1 MERASLLIGN
11 LRTPQS
17 AISGEQLA
25 CTAWARAVGK
35 KIAMHT
41 RAAKLVR
48 TKLVVEVED
57 VLWQR
62 NLFGM
67 SRHILG
73 NLERTIGP
81 GVVDEVEFRIVP
93 PRREPQRAAQSLPGR
108 LFDEADEIHDPVLR
122 NIYKAARKRES
133 A

>member
-11 LRTPQS
+11 LRTPES

-25 CTAWARAVGK
+25 CTAWPRAVGK
-35 KIAMHT
+35 KIATHT

-48 TKLVVEVED
+48 TTLVVEVED
-57 VLWQR
+57 ALWQR

-67 SRHILG
+67 SRHIVG
-73 NLERTIGP
+73 NLARTIGT
-81 GVVDEVEFRIVP
+81 GVVNDVEFRIVP
-93 PRREPQRAAQSLPGR
+93 PRREPQRAVQISPGR
-108 LFDEADEIHDPVLR
+108 LFDEADAIHDPVLR
-122 NIYKAARKRES
+122 NIYRAARKRES